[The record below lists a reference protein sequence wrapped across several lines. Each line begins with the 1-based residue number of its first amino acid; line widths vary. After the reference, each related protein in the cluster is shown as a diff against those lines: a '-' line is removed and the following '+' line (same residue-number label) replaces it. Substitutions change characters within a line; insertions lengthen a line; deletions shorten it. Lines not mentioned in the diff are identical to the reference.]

1 MRFNIESVVFDAAG
15 LAPVVV
21 QDVNSKEVL
30 MLGYVT
36 RETLLETIETKQMVF
51 YSRSR
56 QQRWLKGETSG
67 NYLHVEDLKLDCDS
81 DALLALVHP
90 VGPTCHTGVVSCF
103 GVSNA

>member
-1 MRFNIESVVFDAAG
+1 MSFNIESVVFDHSG

-36 RETLLETIETKQMVF
+36 RETLLETIKTKQMVF

-67 NYLHVEDLKLDCDS
+67 NYLHIEDLSLDCDS

-90 VGPTCHTGVVSCF
+90 VGPTCHTGAVSCF
-103 GVSNA
+103 GVGNG

>member
-1 MRFNIESVVFDAAG
+1 MSFNIESVVFDASG

-21 QDVNSKEVL
+21 QNASSKAVL

-36 RETLLETIETKQMVF
+36 KETLLETIETKQMVF

-67 NYLHVEDLKLDCDS
+67 NYLHVEDLLLDCDS

-90 VGPTCHTGVVSCF
+90 VGPTCHTGAVSCF
-103 GVSNA
+103 GVSND